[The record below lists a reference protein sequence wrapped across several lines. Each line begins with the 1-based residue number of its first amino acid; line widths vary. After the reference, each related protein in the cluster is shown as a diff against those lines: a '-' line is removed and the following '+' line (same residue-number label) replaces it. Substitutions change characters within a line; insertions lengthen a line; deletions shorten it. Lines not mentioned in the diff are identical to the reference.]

1 MAGNGNLTLA
11 LRIQADLK
19 QAQDALK
26 QLDSTLGSVN
36 QSAQSTSR
44 TTGSA
49 GNALDGM
56 QGAAGRAAD
65 QTNRYSVAAD
75 QAARRSAAASQG
87 IDQVS
92 RSADQS
98 NPALDRLTRRVTA
111 IAGSFLGLQA
121 ASRAITMVDDYGQ
134 MASRIEQVTRS
145 TAEYDQVQA
154 RLRDSA
160 NDTYR
165 PLQEAQELYIRTA
178 EALRSLGY
186 ETTATL
192 DITDSFSLLLVTN
205 AASADRAAS
214 AIDAYS
220 KAIQTGRVSSDQ
232 WQSMI
237 AAMPTVVNAIADA
250 TGKSAEEIRR
260 LGIEGKLALQDL
272 NEGLRQSLEE
282 NRQAA
287 EAMPTTVADAY
298 VKLGNALQVYLGEA
312 NRSTEM
318 TQALAW
324 AITQLGEN
332 IELIGNV
339 LGVVAAGALARYI
352 ASLGLSTKA
361 AIADTLAKRAAAAE
375 ELRLAQA
382 QAASTASALASA
394 RAQQGLTVSH
404 TQVAAAAA
412 AHEAA
417 TRRLVAAQAAMRGVT
432 SLLGGPAG
440 IAMLAASAAASFFLF
455 RDSSD
460 ALASSLGNLDE
471 PLDAVLGRLQQL
483 SEIER
488 KRELALLQEQI
499 AALEKQARN
508 QLSALHIE
516 LQFIP
521 ANNTS
526 HGLAVQQALAPL
538 KQAMADAAQGIEADW
553 GKAMDAISQS
563 DVVSERFSRRL
574 LDMAANQARASREA
588 AEMKA
593 RHDELAAALDNS
605 TRAINDGNNALKTN
619 SKEAED
625 YLQRLRR
632 QTEDL
637 LDPSIRGRV
646 ERDIRDREELRNA
659 TDELKQAA
667 LEEAAA
673 QDAANEARRRARPG
687 RQAVS
692 EAEREAK
699 AIEGY
704 VKQLERQAAT
714 FGMTAAQVRNYELAE
729 RGLSGAM
736 LARAQS
742 ALAVLESSEKERQV
756 AQDLIELDQIR
767 AELLRAQ
774 GREAEAMTIEIEQRY
789 GELMTRLQE
798 RGDTA
803 GLEIVN
809 GLINI
814 EQARARLNE
823 LQSVIDQVFSSTAR
837 QEQSVQ
843 AQLAAGLITEGE
855 ARRRIIE
862 LHQQQAAE
870 VERLLPQMEE
880 LARTTGDPAALENV
894 QRIRAELENMQYITN
909 DLIRAFRD
917 GLQGGI
923 EEALMGLVRGTHDL
937 RDALESLVLG
947 IADSMARLAAEQ
959 LADMATQSVL
969 NLFQQGAQAATAAA
983 GQKAAAEVAAI
994 NTVTS
999 AQQAADTARAA
1010 SSVAAANTAA
1020 AGQAGAAA
1028 STASAWTPAA
1038 IAASIGSFG
1047 SAAAIGLAAV
1057 VAAMAFQAFA
1067 DGGHVRGAGT
1077 TTSDSIPA
1085 WLSDYEFVTR
1095 AAVVQQPGAL
1105 PFLHDF
1111 NERGMAALDDWA
1123 GRVRHA
1129 TGGLAGVPAPAL
1141 PAPAMHTG
1149 QLTEG
1154 GGNQTMLKNN
1164 IDVFVG
1170 VPEQFIVEQTWGRAG
1185 KERFYAEL
1193 SQNAA
1198 TVRQILGF

>member
-1 MAGNGNLTLA
+1 MSKKLELA
-11 LRIQADLK
+11 MRIRAEMDQAIGQLRQLEGEIDDVGKQSQRTASDL
-19 QAQDALK
+19 D
-26 QLDSTLGSVN
+26 
-36 QSAQSTSR
+36 R
-44 TTGSA
+44 IGSA
-49 GNALDGM
+49 LGKI
-56 QGAAGRAAD
+56 
-65 QTNRYSVAAD
+65 
-75 QAARRSAAASQG
+75 AAAVAG
-87 IDQVS
+87 GALYKAVI
-92 RSADQS
+92 SATIEQE
-98 NPALDRLTRRVTA
+98 RVTA
-111 IAGSFLGLQA
+111 QL
-121 ASRAITMVDDYGQ
+121 
-134 MASRIEQVTRS
+134 EQ
-145 TAEYDQVQA
+145 
-154 RLRDSA
+154 RL
-160 NDTYR
+160 
-165 PLQEAQELYIRTA
+165 
-178 EALRSLGY
+178 
-186 ETTATL
+186 
-192 DITDSFSLLLVTN
+192 
-205 AASADRAAS
+205 
-214 AIDAYS
+214 
-220 KAIQTGRVSSDQ
+220 
-232 WQSMI
+232 
-237 AAMPTVVNAIADA
+237 
-250 TGKSAEEIRR
+250 
-260 LGIEGKLALQDL
+260 
-272 NEGLRQSLEE
+272 
-282 NRQAA
+282 
-287 EAMPTTVADAY
+287 
-298 VKLGNALQVYLGEA
+298 
-312 NRSTEM
+312 RSTEH
-318 TQALAW
+318 
-324 AITQLGEN
+324 
-332 IELIGNV
+332 
-339 LGVVAAGALARYI
+339 AAG
-352 ASLGLSTKA
+352 
-361 AIADTLAKRAAAAE
+361 
-375 ELRLAQA
+375 
-382 QAASTASALASA
+382 
-394 RAQQGLTVSH
+394 LT
-404 TQVAAAAA
+404 
-412 AHEAA
+412 
-417 TRRLVAAQAAMRGVT
+417 
-432 SLLGGPAG
+432 
-440 IAMLAASAAASFFLF
+440 
-455 RDSSD
+455 RD
-460 ALASSLGNLDE
+460 E
-471 PLDAVLGRLQQL
+471 
-483 SEIER
+483 
-488 KRELALLQEQI
+488 
-499 AALEKQARN
+499 
-508 QLSALHIE
+508 
-516 LQFIP
+516 
-521 ANNTS
+521 
-526 HGLAVQQALAPL
+526 
-538 KQAMADAAQGIEADW
+538 
-553 GKAMDAISQS
+553 
-563 DVVSERFSRRL
+563 L
-574 LDMAANQARASREA
+574 LDMAGAMQQVTTYGDEAVIPAQSLLLTFTKIGREVFPRALEVVLDMSVAMGQDLKSSAIQLGKALNDPVQGIASLSRVGVQFTDSQKSMIQQMVETGRIADAQRIILAELETQMGGSARAARDTFGGSIAALKNAFGDLLEGDPNSPGLLAAREA
-588 AEMKA
+588 IEELVTLLSDPSTKEAFGVIIGAVAQLTTVAAEATVAIGDLYQNISAMVQSAAGDLDPLKRLSVEIRA
-593 RHDELAAALDNS
+593 VDRALKGGLDTPFKYLFTSEEELQAIRAQLIAERDLILAARGGSQGGSA
-605 TRAINDGNNALKTN
+605 AITSGVASSELPQLVEVNKEYEKLLGN
-619 SKEAED
+619 
-625 YLQRLRR
+625 LRR
-632 QTEDL
+632 Q
-637 LDPSIRGRV
+637 S
-646 ERDIRDREELRNA
+646 ELFGV
-659 TDELKQAA
+659 TS
-667 LEEAAA
+667 EAA
-673 QDAANEARRRARPG
+673 RVRY
-687 RQAVS
+687 
-692 EAEREAK
+692 
-699 AIEGY
+699 AIEQGDLGELTDDQRRSLLVYAEQLDAMRSQQRAAEDQARTSQRLAAEQQGY
-704 VKQLERQAAT
+704 VRQLERQSALIGLNTEQVRAYEIAEKGLTGTLRDRAEAAVALLAAEERRVQVAADAAT
-714 FGMTAAQVRNYELAE
+714 LAGLEAQR
-729 RGLSGAM
+729 
-736 LARAQS
+736 
-742 ALAVLESSEKERQV
+742 
-756 AQDLIELDQIR
+756 
-767 AELLRAQ
+767 LRAQ
-774 GREAEAMTIEIEQRY
+774 GREAEALTIEIEQRY

-823 LQSVIDQVFSSTAR
+823 LQSVVDQVFSSTAR

-870 VERLLPQMEE
+870 LMRILPMMEAVAE
-880 LARTTGDPAALENV
+880 ITGDPAALENV

-994 NTVTS
+994 NTVTA

-1067 DGGHVRGAGT
+1067 EGGHVRGAGT